1 MKRYILLM
9 AVFVLICFLFNFTAL
24 TIQGDEEDEFEVKAD
39 GKVLVGGLE
48 FKNIS
53 EYLKSKYFKQMGK
66 RCGTNV
72 RFKKGPLAS
81 PGDCTLSRTVI
92 QNEYWPAQ
100 TYTIP
105 IVFHIIHKADGIG
118 NISDQRIYDQID
130 ILNEDYRAISG
141 TLGELGFDTK
151 IQFQLAGITRTA
163 NNQWHQDKQEY
174 QYKQVLGWDQA
185 RYLNVYVNTA
195 GGYLGYS
202 TLPQEDAG
210 NVYDGVVVL
219 YEVVGGRDVAGAA
232 PYDQGRTLVHE
243 VGHYLGLLHTFEGYA
258 CYTGYY
264 AGDLIA
270 DTHSENDEHYGCTQ
284 TYSCGT
290 PDDIQNYMNY
300 TDDTC
305 MEEFTSEQA
314 NRLICSLVNYRPL
327 LATTAAS
334 ITVTSPNGGETWAS
348 GSIHNITWTSTGTV
362 GNVKIEYSSNN
373 NSSWSTI
380 TSSTANDGTHSWTVP
395 NVSSTQCLVRIR
407 EASDGSPSDTS
418 DAVFS
423 ITSEG
428 GSVSIALNRTRMNFT
443 AVVSGSRTGSQSI
456 WVSSSGSGTLN
467 WSANSNASWL
477 ICTPTSGT
485 GFGKVT
491 VSINPAG
498 LAAGSYTGTITVTA
512 PNAVNSPQSVI
523 VYLTVKYAYED
534 EPPFGVFS
542 TPVSGSTVRS
552 SVPITGWALDDVK
565 IVSVKIY
572 NGNSYVGD
580 AVFVEGARPD
590 VEQAYPN
597 YPKNYQAG
605 WGYMM
610 LSNFLPNGGNGFYT
624 LYARAIDSG
633 GNQVTLGTKNIYC
646 NNANA
651 VKPFGAIDTPTQ
663 GGTASGSSFVN
674 WGWVLT
680 PQPNRIP
687 TNGSTINVF
696 VDSVN
701 IGHPT
706 YNLYRSDI
714 AGLFPGYANSNGAAG
729 YFYLDTTAYENGV
742 HTIYWTAA
750 DNAGNTDGI
759 GSRYFTIF
767 NSGVSSVASGQ
778 NSGVSG
784 QGSVV
789 SDELLRLP
797 VSDSPV
803 GIIKGFNRNVKPLK
817 SYPNDNGI
825 ITIEINELEC
835 IKLYIDNNSTQV
847 EEKGSNNSKFKIQN
861 SKFYSGYQLVGSQLK
876 RLPIGS
882 TLDRDK
888 GIFYWNPGPGFVGS
902 YELLF
907 IDGKTGRL
915 RRVNIKILP
924 KY

>member
-1 MKRYILLM
+1 
-9 AVFVLICFLFNFTAL
+9 
-24 TIQGDEEDEFEVKAD
+24 
-39 GKVLVGGLE
+39 
-48 FKNIS
+48 
-53 EYLKSKYFKQMGK
+53 MGK

-100 TYTIP
+100 TFTIP
-105 IVFHIIHKADGIG
+105 IVFHIIYKADGTGI
-118 NISDQRIYDQID
+118 ISDQRIYDQVD
-130 ILNEDYRAISG
+130 ILNEDYRAIPG
-141 TLGELGFDTK
+141 TMGGSGFDTK

-163 NNQWHQDKQEY
+163 NNQWHQDKQEL
-174 QYKQVLGWDQA
+174 QYKQALGWDQA
-185 RYLNVYVNTA
+185 RYLNVYVNSA

-219 YEVVGGRDVAGAA
+219 YEVVGGRNVPDAEQ
-232 PYDQGRTLVHE
+232 YDQGRTLVHE

-270 DTHSENDEHYGCTQ
+270 DTHSENSDHYGCTQ
-284 TYSCGT
+284 TYTCGT

-305 MEEFTSEQA
+305 MEEFTTEQA
-314 NRLICSLVNYRPL
+314 NRMVCSLVNYRPL
-327 LATTAAS
+327 LAATAAS
-334 ITVTSPNGGETWAS
+334 ITVTSPNGGETWTA
-348 GSIHNITWTSTGTV
+348 GSSHSITWTSSGTV
-362 GNVKIEYSSNN
+362 GNVKIEYSSDNG
-373 NSSWSTI
+373 SSWSTI
-380 TSSTANDGTHSWTVP
+380 TSSTPNDGTHSWTVP
-395 NVSSTQCLVRIR
+395 NLSSTQCLVRIE
-407 EASDGSPSDTS
+407 EASDGNPSDTS

-423 ITSEG
+423 ITSGGG
-428 GSVSIALNRTRMNFT
+428 GSASIALNRTWLNFT
-443 AVVSGSRTGSQSI
+443 AVVSGSRTGSQPFLISN
-456 WVSSSGSGTLN
+456 SGSGTLN
-467 WSANSNASWL
+467 WSAGSNASWL
-477 ICTPTSGT
+477 NRTPTSGT
-485 GFGKVT
+485 GSGEVT

-498 LAAGSYTGTITVTA
+498 LGAGSYTGTITITA

-523 VYLTVKYAYED
+523 VYLVVKYAYED

-552 SVPITGWALDDVK
+552 SVPVTGWVLDDVN

-572 NGNSYVGD
+572 NGDSYVGD
-580 AVFVEGARPD
+580 AVFVEGARSD
-590 VEQAYPN
+590 VEQAYPD

-605 WGYMM
+605 WGLMM
-610 LSNFLPNGGNGFYT
+610 LSNFLPNGGNGSYT

-646 NNANA
+646 DNANA

-663 GGTASGSSFVN
+663 GGTAAGSSFVN

-701 IGHPT
+701 IGHPI

-742 HTIYWTAA
+742 HTIHWTAA

-767 NSGVSSVASGQ
+767 NPGVSSVASGQ
-778 NSGVSG
+778 SPGVSG

-789 SDELLRLP
+789 SDELLRLS
-797 VSDSPV
+797 VNDSSPV
-803 GIIKGFNRNVKPLK
+803 GVIKGFNRNAKPLK
-817 SYPNDNGI
+817 NYPDENGI
-825 ITIEINELEC
+825 ITIEIKELERVE
-835 IKLYIDNNSTQV
+835 IHLFNSTLNV
-847 EEKGSNNSKFKIQN
+847 EPRTLNLSS
-861 SKFYSGYQLVGSQLK
+861 
-876 RLPIGS
+876 LPIGS
-882 TLDRDK
+882 TLDRNK
-888 GIFYWNPGPGFVGS
+888 GIFYWHPGPGFVGP